1 MSTEATQ
8 NVTYHYK
15 NSVAYMDQETGNL
28 KKALLL
34 QGANEIEI
42 RAEGNSR
49 FTYGVTEDGCTV
61 SGCGDGGRGDG
72 GLGDGGHGDVG
83 MGNVWE
89 GEVGMGGHG
98 SRGHGDEGQRDMGT
112 WGCGA

>member
-8 NVTYHYK
+8 NVTYHCK

-72 GLGDGGHGDVG
+72 GLGDGGHGGVG

-98 SRGHGDEGQRDMGT
+98 SRGHGDV
-112 WGCGA
+112 GA